1 MRSTIV
7 IISVCSILTLTGV
20 FLADREDLCGSL
32 GRFPRSADF
41 HSGFKHFLI
50 EPIYKVWFTI
60 RNTVGDSKI
69 ELPIKPIMPER

>member
-1 MRSTIV
+1 MRVENRLMLGSQLLV
-7 IISVCSILTLTGV
+7 TLTV
-20 FLADREDLCGSL
+20 IQ
-32 GRFPRSADF
+32 
-41 HSGFKHFLI
+41 FLI

>member
-7 IISVCSILTLTGV
+7 IISVCSILTLTGE
-20 FLADREDLCGSL
+20 LLSDREDLCESL
-32 GRFPRSADF
+32 GRFPRSADS
-41 HSGFKHFLI
+41 HSGFEQFLI

>member
-20 FLADREDLCGSL
+20 HLADSVDECGSL
-32 GRFPRSADF
+32 GRFAWFLVIPTVIQ
-41 HSGFKHFLI
+41 FLI
-50 EPIYKVWFTI
+50 EPIYKVWFSI

>member
-1 MRSTIV
+1 MFDFDSHRDV
-7 IISVCSILTLTGV
+7 
-20 FLADREDLCGSL
+20 LADREDLCESL

-60 RNTVGDSKI
+60 RNLKFGSKI
-69 ELPIKPIMPER
+69 GSSPVMKRV

>member
-20 FLADREDLCGSL
+20 LLVDSLDECGSL
-32 GRFPRSADF
+32 GRFPRSADS
-41 HSGFKHFLI
+41 HSGFEYFLI